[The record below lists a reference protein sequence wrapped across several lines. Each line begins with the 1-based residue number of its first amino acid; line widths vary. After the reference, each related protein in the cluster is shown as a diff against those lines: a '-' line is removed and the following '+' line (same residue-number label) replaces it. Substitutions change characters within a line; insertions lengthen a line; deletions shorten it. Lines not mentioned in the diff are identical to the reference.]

1 LQKYEQEALEMGYR
15 KIAGVDEAGRGSLAG
30 PVVAAAVIFPFNFQ
44 ISGIKDSKKLSFRKR
59 ENFFGKIFEKAEAVG
74 VGVVDQD
81 EIDQINIGQA
91 GLKAM
96 QLAIFDLG
104 YQVDW
109 LLVDGIVPLP
119 TFTPQKV
126 IKGGDN
132 LSHSIAAASI
142 IAKVTRDRI
151 MIDYH
156 SKYPNYNFAR
166 HKGYGTKEHREAIRR
181 YGPCKIHRKT
191 FRGVREYL

>member
-1 LQKYEQEALEMGYR
+1 MGYR